1 MLTGSR
7 TDDSSIF
14 CIAEPEILSCRACV
28 LIVGVYVCIYLTP
41 KTEVTET
48 PQFAGVVTGVL
59 WIAAVW

>member
-1 MLTGSR
+1 M
-7 TDDSSIF
+7 
-14 CIAEPEILSCRACV
+14 

-48 PQFAGVVTGVL
+48 PQFAGVATGVL